1 MLLLSI
7 SAAALAT
14 PSTGPELVFTT
25 RWITRLNVS
34 NDSSVWPLLVCPAI
48 MRVSNFGQSMLI
60 VFKSF
65 VGIRGVCRAH
75 RRLEISA
82 AYSNRAH
89 LHVRAWALL
98 FLPILF
104 VIVHILA

>member
-1 MLLLSI
+1 MVLRLILSRLNRI
-7 SAAALAT
+7 FCCHAGIYPWGLDVD
-14 PSTGPELVFTT
+14 VFTEF
-25 RWITRLNVS
+25 LFDVM
-34 NDSSVWPLLVCPAI
+34 A
-48 MRVSNFGQSMLI
+48 F
-60 VFKSF
+60 
-65 VGIRGVCRAH
+65 RALG
-75 RRLEISA
+75 RLEISA